1 MSWFADFKEFSVF
14 TVLCLAVAL
23 VGGVLALVKR
33 DKMKPI
39 MIVTGV
45 LEVAA
50 IGVPSGS
57 SGEAVKIFVVKK
69 DAALTEEALITFCR
83 RHLTGYKVPK
93 LVEFRDE
100 LPKSNVGKILRRE
113 LRDEA
118 RAKVDNKG

>member
-1 MSWFADFKEFSVF
+1 MQHS
-14 TVLCLAVAL
+14 
-23 VGGVLALVKR
+23 
-33 DKMKPI
+33 
-39 MIVTGV
+39 GV

-50 IGVPSGS
+50 IGVPSAAAAK
-57 SGEAVKIFVVKK
+57 GEDFRSQK

-83 RHLTGYKVPK
+83 RRLTGYKVPK

-100 LPKSNVGKILRRE
+100 LPKNQCRKILRPRE